1 MLGLTN
7 GCLVKERSFGQVFR
21 FEFRNSKPFV
31 RSWTLW
37 NIQKIYKD
45 READILM
52 MNENDIN
59 YYWREFCTRYEVYLG
74 RIEEI

>member
-7 GCLVKERSFGQVFR
+7 GCLVKERSLSVPFR
-21 FEFRNSKPFV
+21 ISKLQ
-31 RSWTLW
+31 TLLRISTFW
-37 NIQKIYKD
+37 NIEKIYKD

-52 MNENDIN
+52 MNENDVN
-59 YYWREFCTRYEVYLG
+59 YYWREFCMRYEVYLD

>member
-1 MLGLTN
+1 MSSQGTFL
-7 GCLVKERSFGQVFR
+7 RSSVPLR
-21 FEFRNSKPFV
+21 ISEFQTLL